1 MLACVHDHIEFSKVI
16 VDEENMF
23 KFKDSSLPEK
33 SRDLVL
39 HEGDLNLS
47 NYSWQFGRTP
57 AHLGTIGSSNLDEF
71 LEKHQTAFDPLPR
84 QGPCLSIRI
93 DIWILPSDTRGGV
106 NILKTSGAPKILW

>member
-1 MLACVHDHIEFSKVI
+1 MLTCVNDHFEFSKVI

-71 LEKHQTAFDPLPR
+71 LEKLQTAFDPLP
-84 QGPCLSIRI
+84 
-93 DIWILPSDTRGGV
+93 DIIFVKFFTPAQFQDFENLPEKS
-106 NILKTSGAPKILW
+106 A

>member
-1 MLACVHDHIEFSKVI
+1 MLACVNDHIEFSKVI

-71 LEKHQTAFDPLPR
+71 LEKLRRERLP
-84 QGPCLSIRI
+84 QIGGRI
-93 DIWILPSDTRGGV
+93 CFGVKSYFILIV
-106 NILKTSGAPKILW
+106 NWLQMPISNESEI

>member
-1 MLACVHDHIEFSKVI
+1 MNAGGKKDPKFRGLSRQVLLACVNDHIEFSKVI

-33 SRDLVL
+33 SRDLIL

-57 AHLGTIGSSNLDEF
+57 AHLGTIGYSNLDEF
-71 LEKHQTAFDPLPR
+71 LEKL
-84 QGPCLSIRI
+84 
-93 DIWILPSDTRGGV
+93 
-106 NILKTSGAPKILW
+106 